1 MPASRH
7 AIELAKRAVELDVA
21 KDYIE
26 AAREYRAAA
35 TALERDADADG
46 DRGLAAKAKEYRER
60 ARELDDLA
68 AGGVGE
74 TTRANANGANGA
86 RADAKP
92 HDSGGSSTLAGAAAV
107 GAVAGFCVLG
117 PITGVVA
124 AGAMAYGTTRK
135 DSVGMFSRTAGRA
148 AASTYSS
155 LKRWNKDYKITEKA
169 TRAVV
174 TTGKAVKKLDD
185 DYKIT
190 EKTSKAVAATGRAA
204 VDFNEKHQVSRRVGE
219 GVSSGLDAVT
229 AAVGAKTSTT
239 KNSDSIAK

>member
-46 DRGLAAKAKEYRER
+46 DRGLAAKANEYRER

-74 TTRANANGANGA
+74 ATRANANGANAEGK
-86 RADAKP
+86 RN
-92 HDSGGSSTLAGAAAV
+92 DSGGSSTLAGAAAV
-107 GAVAGFCVLG
+107 GAVAGFCILG

-174 TTGKAVKKLDD
+174 TTGKAMKKLDD

-204 VDFNEKHQVSRRVGE
+204 VDFNERHQVSRRVGE

-229 AAVGAKTSTT
+229 AAVGAKTPTT

>member
-21 KDYIE
+21 KDYVE

-46 DRGLAAKAKEYRER
+46 DRGLATKAKEYRER

-68 AGGVGE
+68 AGGVE
-74 TTRANANGANGA
+74 DATRVDASENAANAEGKRN
-86 RADAKP
+86 
-92 HDSGGSSTLAGAAAV
+92 DSGGSSTLAGAAAV

-148 AASTYSS
+148 AATTYSS
-155 LKRWNKDYKITEKA
+155 LKRWNK
-169 TRAVV
+169 
-174 TTGKAVKKLDD
+174 

-219 GVSSGLDAVT
+219 GMSSGLDAVST
-229 AAVGAKTSTT
+229 AVGAKTST
-239 KNSDSIAK
+239 KNSNSIAR

>member
-21 KDYIE
+21 KDYVE

-46 DRGLAAKAKEYRER
+46 DRGLATKAKEYRER

-68 AGGVGE
+68 AGGVE
-74 TTRANANGANGA
+74 DATRVDASENVANAEGKRN
-86 RADAKP
+86 
-92 HDSGGSSTLAGAAAV
+92 DSGGSSTLAGAAAV

-148 AASTYSS
+148 AATTYSS

-219 GVSSGLDAVT
+219 SMSSGLDAVT
-229 AAVGAKTSTT
+229 AAVGAKTST
-239 KNSDSIAK
+239 KNSNSIAR

>member
-46 DRGLAAKAKEYRER
+46 DQGLAAKAKEYRER

-74 TTRANANGANGA
+74 ATRANANCASTEGKRN
-86 RADAKP
+86 
-92 HDSGGSSTLAGAAAV
+92 DSGGSSTLAGAAAV

-117 PITGVVA
+117 PISGIVA

-229 AAVGAKTSTT
+229 AAVGAKT